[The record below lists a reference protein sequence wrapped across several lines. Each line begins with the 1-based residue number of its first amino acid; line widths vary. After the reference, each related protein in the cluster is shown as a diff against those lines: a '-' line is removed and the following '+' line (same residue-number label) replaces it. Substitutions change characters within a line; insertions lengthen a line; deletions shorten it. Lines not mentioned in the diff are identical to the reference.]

1 MNTVG
6 RVLLTSVFV
15 FAGAGLGWA
24 LWLVLART
32 LLGWSP
38 ASLIAGYALS
48 MSITGLL
55 VGAVVGWTRGR
66 DHALG

>member
-6 RVLLTSVFV
+6 RVLLASVV
-15 FAGAGLGWA
+15 ALTGAGLGWA

-38 ASLIAGYALS
+38 ASLVAGYALP
-48 MSITGLL
+48 IAGLL
-55 VGAVVGWTRGR
+55 VGAVVGWTRG
-66 DHALG
+66 AITP